1 MKKKWNITKELPL
14 SEQPYEKCME
24 YGAQSLSDAELL
36 AVFLRTGSQGECS
49 VDLAKRL
56 LCELPGQNIAGL
68 YRISYANLC
77 EIRGIGKVKAI
88 QMLCL
93 AEIAVRI
100 LRSGKHKN
108 AFLCNDPAVVA
119 GYYMPSMRFLETEQV
134 RLLILDGKNALEK
147 EMILST
153 GSFTASMAAPRE
165 VFYYALK
172 HKAVSIILLHN
183 HPSGDPS
190 PSKDDLVLTK
200 RMADTGSMIGIPLLD
215 HIVIGDNRY
224 ISLRES
230 GYLS

>member
-1 MKKKWNITKELPL
+1 
-14 SEQPYEKCME
+14 
-24 YGAQSLSDAELL
+24 
-36 AVFLRTGSQGECS
+36 
-49 VDLAKRL
+49 
-56 LCELPGQNIAGL
+56 
-68 YRISYANLC
+68 
-77 EIRGIGKVKAI
+77 
-88 QMLCL
+88 
-93 AEIAVRI
+93 
-100 LRSGKHKN
+100 
-108 AFLCNDPAVVA
+108 
-119 GYYMPSMRFLETEQV
+119 
-134 RLLILDGKNALEK
+134 
-147 EMILST
+147 MILST

-200 RMADTGSMIGIPLLD
+200 RMADTGSMIGIKMYIAEFASIIPLLD